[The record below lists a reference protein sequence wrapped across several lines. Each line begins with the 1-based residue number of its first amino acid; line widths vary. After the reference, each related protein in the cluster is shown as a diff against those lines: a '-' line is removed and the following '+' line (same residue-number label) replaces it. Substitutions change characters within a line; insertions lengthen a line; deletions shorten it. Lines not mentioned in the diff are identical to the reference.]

1 MKPFNNGLG
10 FPFSVTAHEIQSDVN
25 ATRHP
30 CHDIIYA
37 HLFPGNG
44 KKGNENVLLLNGIV
58 NMREIRSHEYE
69 CAFSAAEA

>member
-1 MKPFNNGLG
+1 MYTIRNENILKHFNNGLG
-10 FPFSVTAHEIQSDVN
+10 FPLSVTAHEIESNVN

-44 KKGNENVLLLNGIV
+44 K
-58 NMREIRSHEYE
+58 REMKMYY
-69 CAFSAAEA
+69 F